1 MNNDEAATILE
12 GIASLLESGGEN
24 GYASLVRDALSGSQQ
39 KLEEFLRSNT
49 PWGGSGSIADS
60 SFPGSTGRSAQ
71 RRELEKLLI
80 QLAGCRPTK
89 SLKCPYGRLYVQNA
103 ADGVILNV

>member
-49 PWGGSGSIADS
+49 LWGGSGSIADS

-80 QLAGCRPTK
+80 QLGRMQAHQKFEMSVLPTIQTN
-89 SLKCPYGRLYVQNA
+89 RVDVN
-103 ADGVILNV
+103 